1 MPGPEPGKKF
11 PAILPTSAPMERFSS
26 QPSPLSPWSSWG
38 LLTLVGLALF
48 FLRLGA
54 PGLMDP
60 DEGRYAEIAR
70 EMLLLRDWLI
80 PHLNLVPYLEKP
92 PLVYWLTS
100 ASFTA
105 FGFAEWAARLPA
117 ALAALAGLYLAYGL
131 GRTLGGERQGLFGA
145 LVLAT
150 CGGYVILA
158 RLLTLDMVFSF
169 FLNLGIALG
178 YLALSRERR
187 RLWLSAYLALALA
200 VLVKGPVALVLAGLI
215 WGLAALLKGRQAIL
229 ALIRPGSWALL
240 AAVVLPWFFLVA
252 RRYPQ
257 FPRFFLW
264 EHHVERYVDG
274 LAYHAEPW
282 WYFGPVLLGILL
294 PWTGLLPWALGR
306 RGAINSDDRRF
317 LVLWAWVV
325 LAFFSL
331 SRGKLVTYI
340 LPALLPLAL
349 LVGDGLAA
357 LPSGEAGRRRP
368 PGLRVSLLIW
378 ALLGWLLVALHAWP
392 PGALAPLL
400 HEAAFLEP
408 YLLITLVLLALIPSV
423 TLVLPNVKVLLAG
436 ALLFGALLPLGM
448 ERLALKRSPKELG
461 LALRSQW
468 QPGAAL
474 VGVNL
479 YSQGLS
485 FYSGHVFHLLRF
497 RTELNFGD
505 RLVPDSGLF
514 FQNFEEL
521 QDFAA
526 TRHLLFFYLKA
537 KDVSWFKDKLPREYE
552 VVGRQNDCVLLF
564 SHRK

>member
-1 MPGPEPGKKF
+1 M
-11 PAILPTSAPMERFSS
+11 AHASS
-26 QPSPLSPWSSWG
+26 QPSPLSPWISWG
-38 LLTLVGLALF
+38 LITLVGLALF
-48 FLRLGA
+48 FLRLGM

-70 EMLLLRDWLI
+70 EMLQLQDWLI

-100 ASFTA
+100 LSFTA
-105 FGFAEWAARLPA
+105 FGFAEWAARLPS

-131 GRTLGGERQGLFGA
+131 GRALGGERQGFLGA

-178 YLALSRERR
+178 YLALSRERP
-187 RLWLSAYLALALA
+187 RLWPPAYLALALA

-215 WGLAALLKGRQAIL
+215 WGLTALLKGRQAL
-229 ALIRPGSWALL
+229 WSLSRPGSWALL
-240 AAVVLPWFFLVA
+240 AAVVLPWFLLVA
-252 RRYPQ
+252 RRFPE

-282 WYFGPVLLGILL
+282 WFFGPVLLGLML
-294 PWTGLLPWALGR
+294 PWTGLLPWALSR
-306 RGAINSDDRRF
+306 RDSLDNGDRRF
-317 LVLWAWVV
+317 LMIWAAVV
-325 LAFFSL
+325 LVFFSL
-331 SRGKLVTYI
+331 SRGKLATYI
-340 LPALLPLAL
+340 LPALLPLAV
-349 LVGDGLAA
+349 LVGGGLAA
-357 LPSGEAGRRRP
+357 FPSREAGRRGA
-368 PGLRVSLLIW
+368 PGLRASLIFW
-378 ALLGWLLVALHAWP
+378 AGWGWLLVALHFWP
-392 PGALAPLL
+392 PEVLAPLL
-400 HEAAFLEP
+400 QQAACLQP
-408 YLLITLVLLALIPSV
+408 YLLISLVLLALIPTV
-423 TLVLPNVKVLLAG
+423 MLVLPRLKVLLVG

-448 ERLALKRSPKELG
+448 ERLAPKRSPQELG
-461 LALRSQW
+461 QALKDHW

-485 FYSGHVFHLLRF
+485 FYSGQVFHLLKF
-497 RTELNFGD
+497 RTELNFGEK
-505 RLVPDSGLF
+505 LAPESGLF

-521 QDFAA
+521 QAFAA
-526 TRHLLFFYLKA
+526 TRPLIFFYLRA
-537 KDVSWFKDKLPREYE
+537 KDLSWLRDKLPREYE
-552 VVGRQNDCVLLF
+552 ILGRQNDCVLV
-564 SHRK
+564 SSRRK